1 VPQMQYKCNIMAIQV
16 KYFNKK
22 ITKMEVNA
30 ELEVNQV
37 QIVNKR
43 FVDDELIETYNE
55 LPVDFKTD
63 IVELYNKKFDQ
74 DTRSRFQRL
83 FTSNL
88 KKRYSPTPREN
99 EYLNTVITY
108 YKDYMNGTETMS
120 FETIEN
126 L

>member
-1 VPQMQYKCNIMAIQV
+1 
-16 KYFNKK
+16 
-22 ITKMEVNA
+22 MEVNA
-30 ELEVNQV
+30 ELEEELV

-43 FVDDELIETYNE
+43 FVDDELIETYNA
-55 LPVDFKTD
+55 LPVDFKTE

-99 EYLNTVITY
+99 EYLKTIINY
-108 YKDYMNGTETMS
+108 YTDYMNGIEKMS
-120 FETIEN
+120 FEEIEN

>member
-1 VPQMQYKCNIMAIQV
+1 
-16 KYFNKK
+16 
-22 ITKMEVNA
+22 MEVNA
-30 ELEVNQV
+30 DLEEKPAMRLH
-37 QIVNKR
+37 KR
-43 FVDDELIETYNE
+43 FVDDQLIETYNN
-55 LPVDFKTD
+55 LPTDFKSD

-83 FTSNL
+83 FTSKL
-88 KKRYSPTPREN
+88 AKRYSPTPREN

-108 YKDYMNGTETMS
+108 YCDYMNGVETMS